1 MRRNLWIFLGIILI
15 VATLAG
21 LIDWPTGPNL
31 EIGKFFK
38 EIKIHEGLDLQGGT
52 HLVYELDTSKIEQ
65 KDLTSASQ
73 SVVNVIDRRINAL
86 GVAEPVIQPAKI
98 GDKQTVIVELPGI
111 SDVNEAINLIG
122 KTAQLK
128 FKEQEAQTI
137 EGGTVIEGGKTL
149 GGNSFKDTALTGA
162 NLRRAEVQFDQN
174 TGEPQV
180 SIQFD
185 SEGAKMFADLTQKNL
200 QKPLA
205 IELDGEIISAPTVQT
220 VIENGQAVITG
231 KFSVDEAKKL
241 AIELNAG
248 ALPVPITLIE
258 QRNIGATLGSES
270 VKKSL
275 VAGLVG
281 LILVGLFMIVY
292 YRLPGVLAVSALII
306 YTLVV
311 LALFKLIP
319 VTLTL
324 AGIAGFI
331 LSVGM
336 AVDANILIFERTKE
350 ELAMGK
356 TVGLS
361 LEEGFKRAWS
371 SIRDSNF
378 SSLITCAILYYGT
391 TGLVRGFA
399 VTLAIGILIS
409 MFTAITVSRTF
420 LRLFVGTGM
429 EKHLSIK

>member
-1 MRRNLWIFLGIILI
+1 LVIT
-15 VATLAG
+15 VLAG
-21 LIDWPTGPNL
+21 LVDWPTGPNL
-31 EIGKFFK
+31 NIGSFTK
-38 EIKIHEGLDLQGGT
+38 EIKVHEGLDLQGGT
-52 HLVYELDTSKIEQ
+52 HLVYQLDTSKIES
-65 KDLTSASQ
+65 KDIATASQ

-86 GVAEPVIQPAKI
+86 GVSEPVIQPAKI
-98 GDKQTVIVELPGI
+98 GDKQTVIVELPGV

-128 FKEQEAQTI
+128 FNEQKDTTI
-137 EGGTVIEGGKTL
+137 EAGTTISGGTTIGGW
-149 GGNSFKDTALTGA
+149 KDTDLTGA
-162 NLRRAEVQFDQN
+162 NLKRAEVQFDQN

-185 SEGAKMFADLTQKNL
+185 ADGTKKFADLTKKNL

-205 IELDGEIISAPTVQT
+205 IFLDDDLITNPTVQT
-220 VIENGQAVITG
+220 EITDGQAVING
-231 KFSVDEAKKL
+231 NFDIKSAKEL
-241 AIELNAG
+241 ALQLNAG
-248 ALPVPITLIE
+248 AMPVPISLIE

-270 VKKSL
+270 VQRSL
-275 VAGLVG
+275 VAGLIG
-281 LILVGLFMIVY
+281 LLLIAIFMIVY
-292 YRLPGVLAVSALII
+292 YRLPGLMATLALIV
-306 YTLVV
+306 YALVT

-331 LSVGM
+331 LSIGM

-350 ELAMGK
+350 ELARGK
-356 TVGLS
+356 TIGLS

-378 SSLITCAILYYGT
+378 SSLITCLILYFST

-399 VTLAIGILIS
+399 ITLAIGILVS
-409 MFTAITVSRTF
+409 LFTAITVSRTF
-420 LRLFVGTGM
+420 LRLLVGTRL
-429 EKHLSIK
+429 EKYLTVK